1 MKKTNKI
8 IAILL
13 LIIIVF
19 SNLANI
25 YAKNLESGDILNL
38 KFDHD
43 CISVL
48 KIKDRDQLKQV
59 AYVCY
64 VDPETGTKYPAFC
77 IQPGNEGIGTGAGDN
92 YDVKLNELNS
102 PHLWRMLYYGYVGN
116 TFDSW
121 GLDCDDDLYFATKT
135 AVHCF
140 AEGIAPKDKYEIPHR
155 VGYGDNVTLC
165 EVQERG
171 AKVLEVAQRIFEF
184 GYTNSDNYVDA
195 TLEIAKGEGES
206 LEIDGIRYLIENYT
220 IVSNRELKSYNINI
234 YNFPEG
240 TKIFNSA
247 NLEIEK
253 NVDSNFKIAIPENSL
268 TENFT
273 GIIKVYDAE
282 IKFFPIFYCTS
293 GSPTTQD
300 YIISEIPRTLEAQ
313 AILSMD
319 VHQSTLK
326 IIKSNEENKPVSGVV
341 FNLKYSDGT
350 EIGDYT
356 TDENGIISVS
366 KLKPDIITVTEKNT
380 PEKYVLDSAS
390 KNVSISFNSIA
401 TLNVTN
407 NLKKGNLKIVKVDKD
422 NNKIGIPNV
431 EFELLDENK
440 KNIGKYITD
449 KNGEILINNLNIGN
463 YYIRE
468 TKENSLYYP
477 LKEDIKIQIEYNKTL
492 AKVIQNEK
500 LKGEIEVYKVDSENN
515 TYKLENVV
523 FDVLDSNK
531 NKVETITTN
540 EEGYA
545 KTKRLPIG
553 TYYLKE
559 IKTQD
564 KYLLNKELIKLEVK
578 QDKVT
583 SKTITNDNMKG
594 QIRVIKVDSQNN
606 ETRLKGVKFEVLD
619 KDNNLLEEIITNEN
633 GEALTSKYALKDFS
647 KLKIR
652 EKETLENYIL
662 IDEIQVIELEENQIK
677 DIIFENE
684 RKPEPEEQESNPEP
698 EMPKLPRTGF

>member
-293 GSPTTQD
+293 GSQTTQD

-380 PEKYVLDSAS
+380 
-390 KNVSISFNSIA
+390 
-401 TLNVTN
+401 
-407 NLKKGNLKIVKVDKD
+407 
-422 NNKIGIPNV
+422 
-431 EFELLDENK
+431 
-440 KNIGKYITD
+440 
-449 KNGEILINNLNIGN
+449 
-463 YYIRE
+463 
-468 TKENSLYYP
+468 
-477 LKEDIKIQIEYNKTL
+477 
-492 AKVIQNEK
+492 
-500 LKGEIEVYKVDSENN
+500 
-515 TYKLENVV
+515 
-523 FDVLDSNK
+523 
-531 NKVETITTN
+531 
-540 EEGYA
+540 
-545 KTKRLPIG
+545 
-553 TYYLKE
+553 
-559 IKTQD
+559 
-564 KYLLNKELIKLEVK
+564 K
-578 QDKVT
+578 QC
-583 SKTITNDNMKG
+583 
-594 QIRVIKVDSQNN
+594 
-606 ETRLKGVKFEVLD
+606 
-619 KDNNLLEEIITNEN
+619 
-633 GEALTSKYALKDFS
+633 
-647 KLKIR
+647 
-652 EKETLENYIL
+652 
-662 IDEIQVIELEENQIK
+662 
-677 DIIFENE
+677 
-684 RKPEPEEQESNPEP
+684 
-698 EMPKLPRTGF
+698 